1 MTEGTGSLAGTRDP
15 WARGNP
21 RVGTALLAALVVA
34 LAGSS
39 LSCTREPEPSGVG
52 PWRFPHTT
60 LADVKD
66 GLCQPTELSD
76 GRKATWCFAQP
87 PVRIG
92 GDTAEVDLYFLGA
105 DKAAKLIE
113 IQLKVRGCHEDQ
125 LDQWMRTALGPPI
138 EGKPTRSYWKNS
150 FLWAAALMPSEP
162 GRCIV
167 HFLPLSE
174 NAEIARIK
182 ER

>member
-1 MTEGTGSLAGTRDP
+1 MT
-15 WARGNP
+15 AR
-21 RVGTALLAALVVA
+21 LAALVAA
-34 LAGSS
+34 LACSS
-39 LSCTREPEPSGVG
+39 LACSREPEPSGVG

-60 LADVKD
+60 LGDVKD
-66 GLCQPTELSD
+66 GLCQPTELGD
-76 GRKATWCFAQP
+76 GRKATWCFAQTP
-87 PVRIG
+87 IRIG
-92 GDTAEVDLYFLGA
+92 RATAEVDLYFLGA

-113 IQLKVRGCHEDQ
+113 IQLKVRGCHEDE

-138 EGKPTRSYWKNS
+138 ESKPTRSYWKNS
-150 FLWAAALMPSEP
+150 FLWAAALLPSEP
-162 GRCIV
+162 GRCVV